1 MYLNSHFQH
10 YTYIQYFVCVQST
23 ANLVEC
29 SMDLLRDAL
38 PKVIAARD
46 TLIFR
51 DSSVGQEA
59 LSDLHTK
66 KKNIEHAD
74 NILVSI
80 PFDHQTT

>member
-1 MYLNSHFQH
+1 
-10 YTYIQYFVCVQST
+10 
-23 ANLVEC
+23 
-29 SMDLLRDAL
+29 MDLLRDAL
-38 PKVIAARD
+38 PKVISARD

-74 NILVSI
+74 NVLVSI
-80 PFDHQTT
+80 PFDH